1 MNKKIKIITSNL
13 FKKNLK
19 RYKKKHYD
27 ISQLENV
34 IDVLIKNDVQ
44 KLKQYGDHSLKGSY
58 QGFRELHI
66 QPNWLLVYR
75 FEDNCLKLYLLNLG
89 THDDLFK

>member
-13 FKKNLK
+13 FQKNLK

-27 ISQLENV
+27 ISKLEEA
-34 IDVLIKNDVQ
+34 IDVLIENDVQ
-44 KLKQYGDHSLKGSY
+44 KLRQYNDHSLKGSY
-58 QGFRELHI
+58 KGFRELHI
-66 QPNWLLVYR
+66 QSDWLLVYR
-75 FEDNCLKLYLLNLG
+75 FENNCLELYLLNLG

>member
-1 MNKKIKIITSNL
+1 MVEALNLIMWLILKSGYMKYEQKIKIITSNL

-44 KLKQYGDHSLKGSY
+44 KLKIWRSLT
-58 QGFRELHI
+58 QR
-66 QPNWLLVYR
+66 
-75 FEDNCLKLYLLNLG
+75 KLSRLS
-89 THDDLFK
+89 